1 MVIKDLGERREGW
14 ISWVQRIITV
24 VKLFLYCS
32 LVVKYIIP
40 HSLKPTDYTIP
51 GVNIIVNIYGL
62 WVIMVH
68 QCSFIDY
75 NKCTTLCYVDSRRI
89 CVLWRYGV
97 FVNQLPIFSAHF
109 CFKSKSVLKYKIH
122 LRNIILDAVWV
133 TDTHWSERI
142 GPTVF
147 ENIRQ
152 DRYRDINE

>member
-1 MVIKDLGERREGW
+1 MVIKDLGKKREGW

-62 WVIMVH
+62 WMIMVH

-75 NKCTTLCYVDSRRI
+75 NKWTTLCAMWIVEESVYYGGMGYLWTNFPYFLLI
-89 CVLWRYGV
+89 FVLNLKV
-97 FVNQLPIFSAHF
+97 FWNI
-109 CFKSKSVLKYKIH
+109 KSIWETSFWMLC
-122 LRNIILDAVWV
+122 
-133 TDTHWSERI
+133 E
-142 GPTVF
+142 
-147 ENIRQ
+147 
-152 DRYRDINE
+152 